1 MNVVIFIVAAIL
13 FLVGLWL
20 LVVDRKRRTRTTQRT
35 SAQPTDG
42 AAVSTAAPAAE
53 QPALSDPTI
62 DAPEPPD
69 AGITAG
75 PEPSPAPEVPPIAP
89 TPAEHIEAVQEPE
102 SERDA
107 GGPAEVKQEAAPEL
121 EGDGEQQP
129 DAAQL
134 DAPKPDSPQP
144 DGVNAVYGAGETEVD
159 VDTEEALNNLPAA
172 EEGVHQPKEPSGD
185 DEAFDTED
193 ASHADEDER
202 ADDDVPPAP
211 NGDSSPAAKR
221 RFSLPGFMNSA
232 RRERREWAKE
242 HDYFFAKS
250 DEFLSDEWSRGAAAA
265 GAVARNVVSGTA
277 CGHEMHVVDL
287 GEVCVMAMRRGSVSD
302 VVIDARRGRVDDAP
316 GTGEDLLP
324 AGQLNDLRVVA
335 SEVDVAE
342 RFLDERVHAA
352 LEALPQSVDAVWCE
366 GNWVLAQFQPHS
378 QSDDWDAVC
387 QPLSMLADAARALP
401 PRRGALLDLKPEDRD
416 PSRPVAD
423 AIELDEVSVPEEFSD
438 PRPAVVTRPEEPVE
452 LPSRA
457 QQVSRGVVSSRGVG
471 TDAIA
476 PIASG
481 EERETSN
488 FDGTKVLRDTG
499 MSSSIFNDISAELG
513 TSFTP
518 EFAARL
524 NNTAAEDAPEQEG
537 SDGSPR
543 PDGEPDD
550 NPTTK

>member
-1 MNVVIFIVAAIL
+1 MNLVIFIVAALL

-20 LVVDRKRRTRTTQRT
+20 LVVDRKRRTRTAPREMSRT
-35 SAQPTDG
+35 SDADRPVEDEQAPERP
-42 AAVSTAAPAAE
+42 AADDAAAAPLPVADTAPAPAEHSEPQPAAE
-53 QPALSDPTI
+53 EGPHEPAEL
-62 DAPEPPD
+62 AEP
-69 AGITAG
+69 AAA
-75 PEPSPAPEVPPIAP
+75 EPGEPAAAESAEPAPA
-89 TPAEHIEAVQEPE
+89 
-102 SERDA
+102 
-107 GGPAEVKQEAAPEL
+107 
-121 EGDGEQQP
+121 
-129 DAAQL
+129 
-134 DAPKPDSPQP
+134 P
-144 DGVNAVYGAGETEVD
+144 DGATAIYAEEETEVD
-159 VDTEEALNNLPAA
+159 VDAEEALYDLPASHPD
-172 EEGVHQPKEPSGD
+172 EEAK
-185 DEAFDTED
+185 
-193 ASHADEDER
+193 
-202 ADDDVPPAP
+202 PAP
-211 NGDSSPAAKR
+211 QAPTAEPDEPVDSADPDAPEGHEENEEQAGADTAPATAASKR

-232 RRERREWAKE
+232 RRERRDWAKE

-250 DEFLSDEWSRGAAAA
+250 DEFLSDEWSRGAAAT

-277 CGHEMHVVDL
+277 CGHEMHLVDL
-287 GEVCVMAMRRGSVSD
+287 GGVCVMAMRRGSVSD
-302 VVIDARRGRVDDAP
+302 VVIDARRASAEDAP

-324 AGQLNDLRVVA
+324 VGELHELRVVA

-352 LEALPQSVDAVWCE
+352 LEALPPAVAAVWCE

-378 QSDDWDAVC
+378 QSPDWDAVC

-401 PRRGALLDLKPEDRD
+401 PRRGALLDLKLEDRD
-416 PSRPVAD
+416 PSRPVVEP
-423 AIELDEVSVPEEFSD
+423 IELDEVSVPEEFSD

-471 TDAIA
+471 TDDIA

-481 EERETSN
+481 DSREHTG

-524 NNTAAEDAPEQEG
+524 NDSAAQDEAETPVQDERDAAADEGGDADENT
-537 SDGSPR
+537 
-543 PDGEPDD
+543 
-550 NPTTK
+550 TTNN